1 MSDGLDVYR
10 AVEAVRAAASA
21 AGDTSGNC
29 DAAQHLFERGNIG
42 RAAEELE
49 WAEENARS
57 ALHRIKEAR
66 AHLAKAATG

>member
-1 MSDGLDVYR
+1 MSDGLEINR
-10 AVEAVRAAASA
+10 AAEAVRAAASA

-29 DAAQHLFERGNIG
+29 DAAQHLLERGNIG

-57 ALHRIKEAR
+57 ALNRIKEAR
-66 AHLAKAATG
+66 AHLAMLAAK

>member
-1 MSDGLDVYR
+1 MSDGLEIDR
-10 AVEAVRAAASA
+10 ALAAVRAAASA
-21 AGDTSGNC
+21 AGDVSGNC
-29 DAAQHLFERGNIG
+29 DAATHLFERGNIG

-66 AHLAKAATG
+66 TQLIKAAQ

>member
-42 RAAEELE
+42 RAAEELV
-49 WAEENARS
+49 
-57 ALHRIKEAR
+57 
-66 AHLAKAATG
+66 